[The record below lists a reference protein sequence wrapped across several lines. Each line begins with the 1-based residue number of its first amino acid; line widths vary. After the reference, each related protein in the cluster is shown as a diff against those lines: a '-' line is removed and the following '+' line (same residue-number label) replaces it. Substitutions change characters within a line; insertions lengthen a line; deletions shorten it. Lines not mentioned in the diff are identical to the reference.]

1 MPKLPRSFNVG
12 DLTPGKY
19 SAENGATLLVK
30 ASGSAS
36 WFVRYSLNGKAK
48 DLGLG
53 SFERVTRRQATKAAY
68 ETRSLASQGID
79 PRQYKEDRNSKAATF
94 SRAFE
99 LWYADWVK
107 ERTPKYAGE
116 LKKQME
122 TYVLPSIGDM
132 ILDDITPQIIRDMLG
147 RDNFW
152 TSKNET
158 ARRCKQRT
166 ERVFSHSRFSLG
178 FMGANP
184 VHGVQEGLS
193 KVKRRPIHRAAL
205 DWWDAPEVFQ
215 HLEGGGHPSMSA
227 LMHQFIITTGLRY
240 GEAQHLQW
248 SHLNTDKDERLYIDL
263 PEEIAKI
270 DARHVGLSTK
280 ALQVLERVKGVSPTI
295 VFSSAVRRVGREKRR
310 DGTPLSTN
318 ALYKGRSAAVKALGL
333 PHFTP
338 HGWRTTLRQF
348 AKDKGAPWEV
358 CEYLLGHRIGNA
370 VSQAYDRSDYMRQT
384 LPYLDAWSDFLC
396 GHTSRDNVVK
406 LVSAQ

>member
-1 MPKLPRSFNVG
+1 MPKLPKGFNVR
-12 DLTPGKY
+12 DLAPGKY

-36 WFVRYSLNGKAK
+36 WLVRYSLNGKAK

-53 SFERVTRRQATKAAY
+53 SLERVTRRQAAKAAY

-79 PRQYKEDRNSKAATF
+79 PRKDREDRNAKAATF
-94 SRAFE
+94 GQAFE

-107 ERTPKYAGE
+107 DRTPKYAGE
-116 LKKQME
+116 LKKQMQ
-122 TYVLPSIGDM
+122 TYVLPSIGNM
-132 ILDDITPQIIRDMLG
+132 ALDEITPQIIRDMLG
-147 RDNFW
+147 RNNFW

-184 VHGVQEGLS
+184 VHGVQEGLP
-193 KVKRRPIHRAAL
+193 KVKRRPSHRAAL
-205 DWWDAPEVFQ
+205 DWWEAPAVFQ
-215 HLEGGGHPSMSA
+215 NLEGNGTPSISA
-227 LMHQFIITTGLRY
+227 LMHQFIITTGLRF
-240 GEAQHLQW
+240 GEAQHLEW
-248 SHLNTDKDERLYIDL
+248 SHLKTDKDKRLYIDL

-270 DARHVGLSTK
+270 DARHVGLSK
-280 ALQVLERVKGVSPTI
+280 EALHVLERVKGVSPTI
-295 VFSSAVRRVGREKRR
+295 VFSSAVRRVGREKSRA
-310 DGTPLSTN
+310 GTPLSTN
-318 ALYKGRSAAVKALGL
+318 ALYKGRNAAVKALGL

-358 CEYLLGHRIGNA
+358 CEYLLGHRIGNS

-384 LPYLDAWSDFLC
+384 LPYLDAWSEFIS
-396 GHTSRDNVVK
+396 GQTGRDNVASIV
-406 LVSAQ
+406 LAR